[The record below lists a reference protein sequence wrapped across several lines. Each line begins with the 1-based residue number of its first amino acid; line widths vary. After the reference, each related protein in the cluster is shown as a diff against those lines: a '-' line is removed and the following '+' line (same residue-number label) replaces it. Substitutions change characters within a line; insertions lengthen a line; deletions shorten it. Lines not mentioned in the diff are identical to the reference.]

1 MAWGCAAPRE
11 GGRPPIGRPG
21 PTRSLSCAS
30 AGPMLQHVSLVS
42 CQLQT
47 RQLHLHWGQRLLSGL
62 PADAR
67 VRPYAGEWFRAIPAD
82 ADYAA
87 PTLAPLGVAL
97 AASPAAAPTCDHRAA
112 CAHNGRLAR
121 RAPIL
126 ARTWVRVAREA
137 VGAEGRVM
145 PQQWL
150 SHTTAPGIPADD
162 RRRLDFVLY
171 GSGEALCWDVTLASP
186 LRPGGRPQPGSR
198 DRDGAAIKGVRRRSE
213 LGVQLRA
220 LVTSVCA
227 GRCQQYYWADAMG
240 SHHGHITHVLTSRK
254 GHGVSKVSRQVLR
267 ELCKTPHLQGNSRR
281 ITALQSQPFPNYTLD
296 FRSTCSRHTSSASQ
310 RTTTSHSPCTL
321 SQAPTHDR
329 NEMYF
334 SHEDLRQNK
343 PFPM

>member
-1 MAWGCAAPRE
+1 M
-11 GGRPPIGRPG
+11 
-21 PTRSLSCAS
+21 
-30 AGPMLQHVSLVS
+30 Q
-42 CQLQT
+42 QT
-47 RQLHLHWGQRLLSGL
+47 C
-62 PADAR
+62 R
-67 VRPYAGEWFRAIPAD
+67 VRCPSF
-82 ADYAA
+82 
-87 PTLAPLGVAL
+87 
-97 AASPAAAPTCDHRAA
+97 
-112 CAHNGRLAR
+112 
-121 RAPIL
+121 
-126 ARTWVRVAREA
+126 
-137 VGAEGRVM
+137 
-145 PQQWL
+145 
-150 SHTTAPGIPADD
+150 
-162 RRRLDFVLY
+162 
-171 GSGEALCWDVTLASP
+171 
-186 LRPGGRPQPGSR
+186 
-198 DRDGAAIKGVRRRSE
+198 
-213 LGVQLRA
+213 VQLRA

-281 ITALQSQPFPNYTLD
+281 IAALQNQPFPNYTLD

>member
-1 MAWGCAAPRE
+1 MPDCGQCQSSEPSVRSCVTKPYSKVALLHSEAGHRDK
-11 GGRPPIGRPG
+11 GKGRCQH
-21 PTRSLSCAS
+21 LSC
-30 AGPMLQHVSLVS
+30 LQPTNSYNGKVLKAQAQLGFLV
-42 CQLQT
+42 
-47 RQLHLHWGQRLLSGL
+47 LLL
-62 PADAR
+62 
-67 VRPYAGEWFRAIPAD
+67 
-82 ADYAA
+82 
-87 PTLAPLGVAL
+87 
-97 AASPAAAPTCDHRAA
+97 
-112 CAHNGRLAR
+112 
-121 RAPIL
+121 
-126 ARTWVRVAREA
+126 
-137 VGAEGRVM
+137 
-145 PQQWL
+145 
-150 SHTTAPGIPADD
+150 
-162 RRRLDFVLY
+162 
-171 GSGEALCWDVTLASP
+171 
-186 LRPGGRPQPGSR
+186 
-198 DRDGAAIKGVRRRSE
+198 
-213 LGVQLRA
+213 QLRA

-281 ITALQSQPFPNYTLD
+281 ITALQNQPFPNYTLD

>member
-1 MAWGCAAPRE
+1 MSIVISQIRGEWGLKSFTCERRLGDTKNPTPWCFE
-11 GGRPPIGRPG
+11 LGRPDIRISHPFLTKVCEDSTFVSCAHSKEILWLKQKR
-21 PTRSLSCAS
+21 RMLSYLVISLSPSTFQDMRRRCVEV
-30 AGPMLQHVSLVS
+30 GRGIVSDLLMDREWLIGWIVD
-42 CQLQT
+42 
-47 RQLHLHWGQRLLSGL
+47 RLL
-62 PADAR
+62 
-67 VRPYAGEWFRAIPAD
+67 
-82 ADYAA
+82 
-87 PTLAPLGVAL
+87 
-97 AASPAAAPTCDHRAA
+97 A
-112 CAHNGRLAR
+112 CL
-121 RAPIL
+121 IFL
-126 ARTWVRVAREA
+126 
-137 VGAEGRVM
+137 
-145 PQQWL
+145 L
-150 SHTTAPGIPADD
+150 
-162 RRRLDFVLY
+162 
-171 GSGEALCWDVTLASP
+171 
-186 LRPGGRPQPGSR
+186 
-198 DRDGAAIKGVRRRSE
+198 
-213 LGVQLRA
+213 QLRA

-281 ITALQSQPFPNYTLD
+281 ITALQNQPFPNYTLD